1 MPAPASIPHQEPH
14 THLKNIGRPSVPPF
28 ASSDTVVPRT
38 TRSSR
43 SRKAELRAQVE
54 LQKKQLAAAE
64 TAAALARTELEL
76 AQCDS
81 EDEVDNEFEAERHS
95 HIEQWVQHTASYVEA
110 PNEKEVP
117 SHKSEL
123 KELADAIIVAART
136 TQPTPAAHKVWD
148 LPDFN
153 GSNEEWLPFKRSYMD
168 SAEQF
173 NDVQN
178 MARLRRTIKGAA
190 REAIRSLLFASSEP
204 QEILAALERRF
215 GRPEQLVL
223 AEVERMKDLP
233 RISDA
238 PRDIC
243 AFASQVSNAVTTI
256 EALKKVQYLYSPE
269 ITRVVIEKLSPILRY
284 RWFDFNASMGHD
296 EPELVK
302 LKKFL
307 NSEADLC
314 GSFAPPELIKKR
326 FGQRRFPVHTTQ
338 DDEEETHIVATSSEP
353 YKKNCFHCNGE
364 HWLTECK
371 NFKEATTDE
380 KWEIA
385 KQKRLCFKC
394 LRLRHVR
401 TNCKAQPCRKCK
413 RPHHTL
419 LHSELTRT
427 TAPSTQ
433 QQKLAPSPCN
443 QAKEIEDVRPVYAA
457 ADGARIYL
465 KMMPVDIYG
474 PKGSARVLALLDEGS
489 TVSLLDASIASR
501 IGATGEEKELIL
513 ETVGGKIITKEKSQ
527 KMDLKIRGIHRRDK
541 RALRGVRTVEELKL
555 SPQYVDGKSIE
566 RCDHLKNLKNE
577 LVYEK
582 GRPALLIGQ
591 DNWDLIVSRK
601 IVKGKRSEPVAS
613 LTSLVLHGG
622 HTGIASVH
630 FINHCRINNKEESL
644 EELIKKHFELDSIG
658 IRERRPSN
666 DADERALKILKE
678 STRQLPDGRYESGL
692 LWKSEDER
700 LPNNYT
706 QARNRLLGVER
717 KLDRDATLNEEYS
730 KQLGNLLTSAYA
742 EEAPENITMGR
753 TFYLPHFAVKHP
765 LKGKIRIVFD
775 AAAKHEGKSL
785 NDALLP
791 GPDLLQSLFG
801 VLIRFRE
808 GPVAV
813 VADVKEMFLQ
823 IQIREEDRDSLR
835 FLWRGEDRGSK
846 PKEYRMK
853 SVIFGAASSPATAI
867 YVKNINAEQHAKE
880 HPRAARAII
889 RNHYMDDYL
898 QSFSTTEE
906 AASVADE
913 VNQVHKKAGF
923 ILKQWAS
930 NKEEAL
936 AKIDANENIKEKR
949 LGQEEEKTLG
959 MRWLVQE
966 DALAF
971 NVGLRNTPLE
981 VKNGNKKPTKREVTS
996 AVMSTFDPLGL
1007 ATPVLI
1013 MGKRII
1019 QDLWR
1024 TGVQWDEEVN
1034 EEQHRAWEEYAG
1046 NVKSLSCLKI
1056 PRCLAPTTRSGEVHT
1071 FVDASET
1078 AYAAAVYWRSTA
1090 DNGEVNIRLMAG
1102 KARVAPV
1109 KATSIP
1115 RLELQ
1120 AALLGARLAAS
1131 VCEETDLTVT
1141 SRVFWS
1147 DSTTVLQW
1155 LKADPRRFKVFIAH
1169 RLAAIEELS
1178 KPNEWRWVSTKDNPA
1193 DDATRN
1199 TPRDFNEEARWF
1211 RGPAF
1216 LYGPKSDWPVKKI
1229 LKQEDDSEIK
1239 KKSACTI
1246 AAVNEKEKLLD
1257 PRKFSNWWRL
1267 LRTTARVHMFIDMC
1281 RRKCNKENSEKKAN
1295 ETHLCIDRKYLKKA
1309 EATLIRNSQDEA
1321 FEREINSMKRNKPIE
1336 RSSRLGNV
1344 DVTLNDDGILR
1355 LRSRTSKIET
1365 NGKGLPILDGREH
1378 TTQLI
1383 IEHYHRHLL
1392 HSSHATVINELRQK
1406 YWILSLREAVRKVA
1420 YKCQWCKMR
1429 RTRPQMPPPGDL
1441 PRERLAHNQPPFTC
1455 AAVDYF
1461 GPMHVTIGRRREKRW
1476 GALFTCLT
1484 TRAIHLELAAS
1495 LSTSSMIMA
1504 LRRMAARRG
1513 SPRVIF
1519 SDNGT
1524 NFVGANNELKNEIK
1538 NIKNE
1543 ELIKA
1548 AEQEGILWKFIPPGA
1563 PHMGG
1568 AWERMV
1574 RSVKVAL
1581 VAVLGEKSPPEE
1593 VLYTLLTE
1601 VEHTVNSRPLT
1612 HLSADPRDE
1621 EALTP
1626 NHFLIGR
1633 SCGAAVLGEFDD
1645 SCLVG
1650 RADWKTVQHMAD
1662 HFWRRWMREYLPTL
1676 MPRRTD
1682 KGKNTDFREGDIVI
1696 IADAT
1701 LPRNTWPRG
1710 QIEKTF
1716 PGPDGRI
1723 RIVDVRT
1730 RGGTLRRPVSRL
1742 IVVNQTPPPED
1753 GVSGPPNTGGR
1764 LLATSST
1771 R

>member
-1 MPAPASIPHQEPH
+1 MPTVRSRSPSRSKQEERSSEESRTDWSIFTPTDTVTASTSTSRHTIATASTAASASTHGRRTRAATAATAATADATATEAPSATTTTTTTTATATTTTSRTTRTAPTATAPARSVSTNPATTMPAPASIPHHEPH

-54 LQKKQLAAAE
+54 LQKKQLVAAE

-178 MARLRRTIKGAA
+178 IARLRRTIKGAA

-243 AFASQVSNAVTTI
+243 GFASQVSNAVTTI

-413 RPHHTL
+413 KPHHTL

-433 QQKLAPSPCN
+433 QQKLAPSHCN

-613 LTSLVLHGG
+613 LTSLGWVLHGG

-692 LWKSEDER
+692 LWKSEGER

-742 EEAPENITMGR
+742 KEAPENITMGR

-913 VNQVHKKAGF
+913 VNQVQKKAGF

-949 LGQEEEKTLG
+949 LGQEEEEKTLG

-1155 LKADPRRFKVFIAH
+1155 LKADPRRFKVFVAH

-1295 ETHLCIDRKYLKKA
+1295 ETHLCIDRKYLKK
-1309 EATLIRNSQDEA
+1309 
-1321 FEREINSMKRNKPIE
+1321 
-1336 RSSRLGNV
+1336 
-1344 DVTLNDDGILR
+1344 
-1355 LRSRTSKIET
+1355 
-1365 NGKGLPILDGREH
+1365 
-1378 TTQLI
+1378 
-1383 IEHYHRHLL
+1383 
-1392 HSSHATVINELRQK
+1392 
-1406 YWILSLREAVRKVA
+1406 
-1420 YKCQWCKMR
+1420 
-1429 RTRPQMPPPGDL
+1429 
-1441 PRERLAHNQPPFTC
+1441 
-1455 AAVDYF
+1455 
-1461 GPMHVTIGRRREKRW
+1461 
-1476 GALFTCLT
+1476 
-1484 TRAIHLELAAS
+1484 
-1495 LSTSSMIMA
+1495 
-1504 LRRMAARRG
+1504 
-1513 SPRVIF
+1513 
-1519 SDNGT
+1519 
-1524 NFVGANNELKNEIK
+1524 
-1538 NIKNE
+1538 
-1543 ELIKA
+1543 
-1548 AEQEGILWKFIPPGA
+1548 
-1563 PHMGG
+1563 
-1568 AWERMV
+1568 
-1574 RSVKVAL
+1574 
-1581 VAVLGEKSPPEE
+1581 
-1593 VLYTLLTE
+1593 
-1601 VEHTVNSRPLT
+1601 
-1612 HLSADPRDE
+1612 
-1621 EALTP
+1621 
-1626 NHFLIGR
+1626 
-1633 SCGAAVLGEFDD
+1633 
-1645 SCLVG
+1645 
-1650 RADWKTVQHMAD
+1650 
-1662 HFWRRWMREYLPTL
+1662 
-1676 MPRRTD
+1676 
-1682 KGKNTDFREGDIVI
+1682 GKNTDFREGDIII